1 MTRPWEKFYSE
12 AAKDFD
18 LADMPSHTLVDLI
31 NKAGAKFT
39 NRPAL
44 TTILPNGATGTVS
57 YSELLQHANH
67 FAAYLRDVVKLS
79 AGDTVAVMT
88 PNCIDFAIACMG
100 VAKAGCVATNV
111 NPLYTVP
118 ELEHQLTDS
127 KAKVLVIIDLF
138 GDKVDAVIAQTGV
151 KQVVTLSLLDF
162 FPPAKKALIGFV
174 MKRVKK
180 VIPSI
185 KTPHITMV
193 AALAK
198 GKKAAQGIDI
208 ASYSSH
214 VQPTD
219 TAIYQ
224 YTSGTTGRSKGAE
237 LSHQG
242 ILANSFQAR
251 LMTQSVMGGNGE
263 TTLIALPLYHITA
276 FALIFLAGIS
286 DGGHGILAP
295 SPRPPSNLKAAF
307 EKYTITWFT
316 GINTLFAAM
325 TVEPWFDKKLFEN
338 LRFCGSGG
346 AAQQTGVAVR
356 WNELTGISIN
366 QGYGMTECCGVITL
380 NPVAD
385 NRLGTVGIPVPGMDL
400 RIVDDN
406 GVDVPLGTP
415 GEVIFKGPTIMKGY
429 LGRPDATAESI
440 KDGWLYSGDIGM
452 IDEDGFVEIVDRK
465 KDMILVSGFNVS
477 PNEIEDAIS
486 MLPGVVQVG
495 VIGVAD
501 EKSGEVPVAFV
512 VTKDPALSAD
522 VVIEH
527 CRKSL
532 TKYKIPKK
540 VVFVDDVPVTLS
552 GKVLRRQLRDAYLA

>member
-1 MTRPWEKFYSE
+1 
-12 AAKDFD
+12 
-18 LADMPSHTLVDLI
+18 
-31 NKAGAKFT
+31 
-39 NRPAL
+39 
-44 TTILPNGATGTVS
+44 
-57 YSELLQHANH
+57 
-67 FAAYLRDVVKLS
+67 
-79 AGDTVAVMT
+79 
-88 PNCIDFAIACMG
+88 
-100 VAKAGCVATNV
+100 
-111 NPLYTVP
+111 
-118 ELEHQLTDS
+118 
-127 KAKVLVIIDLF
+127 
-138 GDKVDAVIAQTGV
+138 

-440 KDGWLYSGDIGM
+440 KDGWLYSGDIGV

-552 GKVLRRQLRDAYLA
+552 GKVLRRQLRDEYLA

>member
-1 MTRPWEKFYSE
+1 MTRPWEKYYSE
-12 AAKDFD
+12 AGKNFD
-18 LADMPSHTLVDLI
+18 LADMPSHTLGDLI
-31 NKAGAKFT
+31 DKAGANFAQ
-39 NRPAL
+39 RPAL

-57 YSELLQHANH
+57 YAELLEHANH
-67 FAAYLRDVVKLS
+67 FAVYLREAVKLS

-88 PNCIDFAIACMG
+88 PNCIDFAIACLG
-100 VAKAGCVATNV
+100 IAKAGCIGTNV
-111 NPLYTVP
+111 NPLYTVS

-138 GDKVDAVIAQTGV
+138 GDKVDAVIAQTSV

-162 FPPAKKALIGFV
+162 FPPAKKALIGFI

-180 VIPSI
+180 VVPSM
-185 KTPHITMV
+185 KTPHITMS

-198 GKKAAQGIDI
+198 GKKAAQGVDI
-208 ASYSSH
+208 ASYSAK
-214 VQPTD
+214 VKPTD

-242 ILANSFQAR
+242 ILANSYQAR
-251 LMTQSVMGGNGE
+251 LMTQSALSGKGE

-276 FALIFLAGIS
+276 FALIFLAGIT

-295 SPRPPSNLKAAF
+295 SPRPPSNLKTAF

-338 LRFCGSGG
+338 IRFCGSGG

-356 WNELTGISIN
+356 WRDLTGISIH
-366 QGYGMTECCGVITL
+366 QGYGMTECSGVVTL
-380 NPVAD
+380 NPITD

-400 RIVDDN
+400 KIVDENDDE
-406 GVDVPLGTP
+406 VALGTS
-415 GEVIFKGPTIMKGY
+415 GEVVFKGPTIMKSY
-429 LGRPDATAESI
+429 LGRPEATAESL
-440 KDGWLYSGDIGM
+440 KDGWLFSGDIGVM
-452 IDEDGFVEIVDRK
+452 DADGFVQIVDRK

-477 PNEIEDAIS
+477 PNEIEDTIS
-486 MLPGVVQVG
+486 TLPGVVQVG

-501 EKSGEVPVAFV
+501 EKTGEIPVAFV
-512 VTKDPALSAD
+512 VSKDKALTAD
-522 VVIEH
+522 AVIAH

-540 VVFVDDVPVTLS
+540 IEFVDDV
-552 GKVLRRQLRDAYLA
+552 